1 MMARR
6 DSSGYKMLAELQR
19 NSSSNGA
26 DAFAHWSKAVS
37 GFASRRKQSLI
48 DLAVDAANLAI
59 RIEHD
64 PDLLSD
70 PLVVAAIR
78 DTNPS
83 FDFSDA
89 PTGDVLQG
97 AVNAAKGKYFE
108 YLVVDKLNNHERVGD
123 VVLPD
128 GYTAKLA
135 ESMTQ
140 PGWDLQILDPDNH
153 VASYLQLKA
162 TDDASYIKE
171 ALDRYPDITI
181 LATDEVADTGDYVL
195 DADVSD
201 AWLDSTVREAMGTT
215 DASFGEVFLD
225 TFSPLLSLAF
235 IVGTEGYRVAVSK
248 KDINEAVLATAHR
261 GTRTVVS
268 QSIGAMVY
276 AAGGG
281 WLALPATVL
290 TGLVYERLAELYEAS
305 CLIESSRRQ
314 LLTLRLQQQDI
325 HLRKV

>member
-1 MMARR
+1 
-6 DSSGYKMLAELQR
+6 MLEELR
-19 NSSSNGA
+19 NNHSNSRS
-26 DAFAHWSKAVS
+26 DALLHWSKAVS
-37 GFASRRKQSLI
+37 EFANRRKQSLI

-59 RIEHD
+59 LIEHD
-64 PDLLSD
+64 PELLSD
-70 PLVVAAIR
+70 PLVAAAIR

-83 FDFSDA
+83 FDFSDI

-97 AVNAAKGKYFE
+97 AVNTAKGKYFE
-108 YLVVDKLNNHERVGD
+108 YLVAERLNNHERVGD

-140 PGWDLQILDPDNH
+140 PGWDLQILDSDNH
-153 VASYLQLKA
+153 VARYLQLKA

-171 ALDRYPDITI
+171 TLDRYPDITI

-195 DADVSD
+195 DAGVSD
-201 AWLDSTVREAMGTT
+201 AWLESTVREAMGAT
-215 DASFGEVFLD
+215 DTSFGEAFLD
-225 TFSPLLSLAF
+225 SFSPLLSLAF

-248 KDINEAVLATAHR
+248 KDINEAVLSAAHR
-261 GTRTVVS
+261 GTRTMVS

-281 WLALPATVL
+281 WLALPAAIV
-290 TGLVYERLAELYEAS
+290 TGLVYERLSELYEAS
-305 CLIESSRRQ
+305 CLIEGSRHQ
-314 LLTLRLQQQDI
+314 LLALRLQQQDI
-325 HLRKV
+325 QLSS

>member
-1 MMARR
+1 MARR
-6 DSSGYKMLAELQR
+6 DVSGYKMLEDLRR
-19 NSSSNGA
+19 NRPSGGA
-26 DAFAHWSKAVS
+26 DAFTHWSKAIS
-37 GFASRRKQSLI
+37 EFTARRKQSLI

-59 RIEHD
+59 LIEQN
-64 PDLLSD
+64 PSLLSD
-70 PLVVAAIR
+70 PLVAAAIR

-83 FDFSDA
+83 FDFSDP
-89 PTGDVLQG
+89 PTGEALQG

-108 YLVVDKLNNHERVGD
+108 YLVVERLNNHERVGD

-140 PGWDLQILDPDNH
+140 PGWDLQILDSDNH

-162 TDDASYIKE
+162 TDDAAYIKE

-181 LATDEVADTGDYVL
+181 LATDEVADTSDYVL

-201 AWLDSTVREAMGTT
+201 EWLESTVRDAMGATE
-215 DASFGEVFLD
+215 ASFGEAFLD
-225 TFSPLLSLAF
+225 AFSPLLSLAF

-248 KDINEAVLATAHR
+248 KDINEAVLAVSHR
-261 GTRTVVS
+261 GTRSLVS

-281 WLALPATVL
+281 LLALPAAVL

-305 CLIESSRRQ
+305 CLIEGSRHQ
-314 LLTLRLQQQDI
+314 LLALRLQQQDI
-325 HLRKV
+325 QLRG